1 MISLFV
7 FTSAVPRTRKANL
20 DDAKAKAADASKKR
34 DEANANPK
42 RKDIP
47 IEIASLTNKM
57 EEIKVK
63 IEGDKTIQNELFQ
76 LQEQQIQIDQIK
88 KSADQELEK
97 LQEDIKLDSNSL
109 QFRAYKIKPPTTDLP
124 TRDVD
129 KAGEQVKKL
138 MNSLHDEIQERL
150 EERDSEL
157 GKTNDDVRRLT
168 AVVSEK
174 NALLHQ
180 DKQSIGSIKVR
191 MDQLQSNLDKT
202 EQVVQELR
210 VFEGSGFN
218 FDATAKDPQKLLD
231 HLTDTVE
238 KMDSEST
245 EGIPQTAIR
254 KVMNKLLKQVRR
266 LCSKFL
272 FPFVVLLSEF
282 FYDPFSL
289 PVYFRHESARTSLN
303 VLVVRKAWWERMI

>member
-1 MISLFV
+1 ME
-7 FTSAVPRTRKANL
+7 
-20 DDAKAKAADASKKR
+20 DAKTKAADASKKR

-57 EEIKVK
+57 EEIKIK
-63 IEGDKTIQNELFQ
+63 IEGDKSIQNELLQ

-88 KSADQELEK
+88 KSADQDLEK

-129 KAGEQVKKL
+129 KVGEQVKKL
-138 MNSLHDEIQERL
+138 MYDLHDEIQERL

-157 GKTNDDVRRLT
+157 GKINDDVRRLT
-168 AVVSEK
+168 VVVSEK
-174 NALLHQ
+174 NALLQQ
-180 DKQSIGSIKVR
+180 DKQSIGSIKAR

-202 EQVVQELR
+202 EQVMQGIR
-210 VFEGSGFN
+210 AFEGSGFN
-218 FDATAKDPQKLLD
+218 FDATTTDPQKLLD
-231 HLTDTVE
+231 HLTDTIE

-266 LCSKFL
+266 
-272 FPFVVLLSEF
+272 
-282 FYDPFSL
+282 
-289 PVYFRHESARTSLN
+289 
-303 VLVVRKAWWERMI
+303 

>member
-1 MISLFV
+1 MSSLLV
-7 FTSAVPRTRKANL
+7 STSAAPRTRKANL
-20 DDAKAKAADASKKR
+20 EDAKAKAADASKKR

-47 IEIASLTNKM
+47 IEISSLTMKM

-63 IEGDKTIQNELFQ
+63 IEGDKTVQNELFQ

-97 LQEDIKLDSNSL
+97 LQEDIKIDSNSL

-129 KAGEQVKKL
+129 KVGEQVKKL
-138 MNSLHDEIQERL
+138 MYGLHDDIQERL

-174 NALLHQ
+174 NALLQQ
-180 DKQSIGSIKVR
+180 DKQSIGSIKAR
-191 MDQLQSNLDKT
+191 MDQLQSNLDTT
-202 EQVVQELR
+202 EQVVQEIR
-210 VFEGSGFN
+210 AFEGSGFS
-218 FDATAKDPQKLLD
+218 FDVTTKDPQKLLD
-231 HLTDTVE
+231 YLTDTIE

-245 EGIPQTAIR
+245 EGIPQNAIR

-266 LCSKFL
+266 
-272 FPFVVLLSEF
+272 
-282 FYDPFSL
+282 
-289 PVYFRHESARTSLN
+289 
-303 VLVVRKAWWERMI
+303 